1 MKWRLGFAA
10 LVVVYALLLSPFT
23 GYLEK
28 RPVEVKL
35 GYLPHPQVLKV
46 ASGEHRTTVA
56 EMAVLRVLFYFGS
69 VLQKFEEN
77 VILRPEFMNMYKML
91 QSSLYLDPYNMDAYY
106 FAQASF
112 TWDLGRIKE
121 VNHLLKIGMEKR
133 DWDYWIPFY
142 LGFNYA
148 YFLKDYVQAAGYM
161 QRAAELSGN
170 PLFTNLAAR
179 YFYESEQTAFGLAF
193 LETMIEGAKDPAV
206 KSHYAMRRDALLAM
220 SILEEAQ
227 NMYLDQFGGGVETLQ
242 QLVTSGILED
252 LPVDPYGGSFYLDDH
267 GKVRTTSKLAASDQ

>member
-1 MKWRLGFAA
+1 MKWRLCFAG
-10 LVVVYALLLSPFT
+10 LVVAYALLLPSFT
-23 GYLEK
+23 GYLVK
-28 RPVEVKL
+28 RPVEIKL
-35 GYLPHPQVLKV
+35 GYLPHPQVLKA

-69 VLQKFEEN
+69 LLQKAQEN
-77 VILRPEFMNMYKML
+77 VILRPEFMNMFKTL

-112 TWDLGRIKE
+112 TWDLGRIHE

-148 YFLKDYVQAAGYM
+148 YFLKDYEQAASYM

-170 PLFTNLAAR
+170 SLFTNLAAR

-193 LETMIEGAKDPAV
+193 LETMISGAKDPAV
-206 KSHYAMRRDALLAM
+206 KHHYELRRDALLA
-220 SILEEAQ
+220 ITTLEKAKAE
-227 NMYLDQFGGGVETLQ
+227 YLDRFGVRAEALQ
-242 QLVTSGILED
+242 QLIDFRVIGIFASGPLRWYL
-252 LPVDPYGGSFYLDDH
+252 LP
-267 GKVRTTSKLAASDQ
+267 R